1 MGPVGV
7 FGSALDTSASFG
19 SGELGGCGIGRVIFG
34 WFRCCASA
42 TAGFGAVG
50 VGRDG
55 VGMGRE
61 VCCF

>member
-19 SGELGGCGIGRVIFG
+19 SGELGGCGIGRVISE

-42 TAGFGAVG
+42 TAGLGAMG
-50 VGRDG
+50 VG
-55 VGMGRE
+55 
-61 VCCF
+61 